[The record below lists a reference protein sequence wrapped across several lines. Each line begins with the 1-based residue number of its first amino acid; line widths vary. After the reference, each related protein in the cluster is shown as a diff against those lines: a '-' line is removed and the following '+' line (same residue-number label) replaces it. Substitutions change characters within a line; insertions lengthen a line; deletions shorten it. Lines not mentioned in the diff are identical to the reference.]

1 MTCPQYDEFAY
12 PSYCLVGPAAFGLSG
27 ILLYVYVTDKHLSTP
42 PGPLIIPQLFYQT
55 LFDLHYMSGWPFFRD
70 FFSGD
75 RYFSCQVVGTVCMF
89 SIQILWYYIFALNLE
104 LILKL
109 RHPGGKEFCL
119 SPKIYHI
126 ACHLA
131 AIGGLAFLWSG
142 KNLGWSVIHT
152 CSTIAGSN
160 GEVIF
165 GVVFGVSVVS
175 FILCLGTLLVMWKNK
190 TFVSYLN
197 WHLLWIIMTF
207 STYSYISF
215 AHVLSWFE
223 IFDCRLIYMAMLI
236 GASTGFLPGAVRLID
251 SDMRERVVNTLVLII
266 SKKKIARKLNPSCGH
281 RNSSASVTASFLE
294 VEEDMPL
301 AMMSKRNYAGL
312 FRSLAAKFIIDSL
325 ISLSILHKLKS
336 NQFEITGV
344 KIVKSPRYKTYDIT
358 AKTITCVYGTLTS
371 NSLFEFYGSC
381 YKLIEYEEENF
392 ATVAKS
398 GRFDVMKIIDSLDP
412 VNNIEN
418 INSISGTYGGRSGS
432 FIYRTFD
439 KFFIVKTVTPEEKRT
454 FLNLL
459 LPHYVKRIG
468 EGNTQFVRVLGIYML
483 CINHYSINLMIMENV
498 LIPQASLLMKFD
510 LKGSKFQRQV
520 LKQPNE
526 ALSISKITLKDVD
539 FQNIYKSLKLS
550 DEDAERLMFR
560 LEGDVRMLESLGMM
574 DYSLLVAV
582 YYEHEETDYGSP
594 YFYRKKSSE
603 GLSYRIALIDITQAY
618 DFTKRS
624 ENCLKR
630 TLIRVP
636 PDELSSVSPDQ
647 YASRFL
653 TACRTILG

>member
-1 MTCPQYDEFAY
+1 
-12 PSYCLVGPAAFGLSG
+12 
-27 ILLYVYVTDKHLSTP
+27 
-42 PGPLIIPQLFYQT
+42 
-55 LFDLHYMSGWPFFRD
+55 
-70 FFSGD
+70 
-75 RYFSCQVVGTVCMF
+75 
-89 SIQILWYYIFALNLE
+89 
-104 LILKL
+104 
-109 RHPGGKEFCL
+109 
-119 SPKIYHI
+119 
-126 ACHLA
+126 
-131 AIGGLAFLWSG
+131 
-142 KNLGWSVIHT
+142 
-152 CSTIAGSN
+152 
-160 GEVIF
+160 
-165 GVVFGVSVVS
+165 
-175 FILCLGTLLVMWKNK
+175 
-190 TFVSYLN
+190 
-197 WHLLWIIMTF
+197 
-207 STYSYISF
+207 
-215 AHVLSWFE
+215 
-223 IFDCRLIYMAMLI
+223 MAMLI

-653 TACRTILG
+653 TACRTILVSTLLCTLGNSADLATRCQCTLYGKYACTSGALESVHLLYNCPSRWSKFRRGVQLRAGTSSPFLDLLVDPPVFAVGYNYRVQPRRAQQTNQVKQQPCACLHEGHEQVLVTSCLLRTEAVIANSVDEASEYVPQQQVGSANHQDQVAKEVSYAFATTSDADGHDGDGVPGYSKGHAHSKIPQLQEVCHHVYGPPILPAHDDICVPV